1 MQTYY
6 LIPEKKIDP
15 ETREPVL
22 IGRHKTGKG
31 FGVASGATMDE
42 ALAQLKAMAGE
53 IMAAMAEEGED
64 PLELLLFGTAP
75 DESATFS
82 PRELFPVLLRFRRIS
97 QGLTQVE
104 LATKLGIS
112 QPSYSKY
119 ERYDANP
126 TMETVGELE
135 KALGTPLMV
144 PYHSV
149 LVA

>member
-1 MQTYY
+1 
-6 LIPEKKIDP
+6 
-15 ETREPVL
+15 
-22 IGRHKTGKG
+22 
-31 FGVASGATMDE
+31 MDE

>member
-6 LIPEKKIDP
+6 LIPDKKVDP
-15 ETREPVL
+15 ETSEPVL

-42 ALAQLKAMAGE
+42 ALAQLKAMASE
-53 IMAAMAEEGED
+53 IMAAMAEGGEN
-64 PLELLLFGTAP
+64 PFKLLLFGTAP

-82 PRELFPVLLRFRRIS
+82 PREIFPVLLRYRRVS
-97 QGLTQVE
+97 LGLTQVE

-126 TMETVGELE
+126 TMGTVGELE

-144 PYHSV
+144 PFIPS
-149 LVA
+149 